1 MVCCRPICVAGAF
14 VTTAEPVEVIPPGND
29 RRPIAVTYHA
39 LEAEYE
45 QAVEGAL
52 AAEEP
57 LAALV
62 AYERS
67 AALHAVSRGIL
78 DRADELSRQLA
89 TEAGKADSR
98 CAHRGRAR
106 CPHVPPRRRRG
117 RASLR
122 RGPAARHQRRLPR
135 PAGDRGALP
144 ERETD
149 YTFAAVKALA
159 NVSYS
164 ENDKA
169 AAISSGSF
177 LTRGMA
183 IVPCSTKTLAGIA
196 TGFVY
201 NLVCRAADVAL
212 KERRSLVLAVRE
224 TPLNSVHLRNML
236 TLSDLGATILPPTPS
251 FYTQPAA
258 IDDIVDY
265 TVLRILDQ
273 FELGLESPS
282 RWRGLRPPGKG

>member
-117 RASLR
+117 APHCVEPINPPIRD
-122 RGPAARHQRRLPR
+122 
-135 PAGDRGALP
+135 AGL
-144 ERETD
+144 
-149 YTFAAVKALA
+149 KA
-159 NVSYS
+159 
-164 ENDKA
+164 
-169 AAISSGSF
+169 
-177 LTRGMA
+177 
-183 IVPCSTKTLAGIA
+183 
-196 TGFVY
+196 
-201 NLVCRAADVAL
+201 
-212 KERRSLVLAVRE
+212 
-224 TPLNSVHLRNML
+224 
-236 TLSDLGATILPPTPS
+236 
-251 FYTQPAA
+251 
-258 IDDIVDY
+258 
-265 TVLRILDQ
+265 
-273 FELGLESPS
+273 PS
-282 RWRGLRPPGKG
+282 RLLRPTSAASCTR